1 MSFRDTRM
9 WRTLLVI
16 VLFTALPAA
25 ALEYSCLQY
34 GPIQIAGTI
43 VQHTYAGPPDY
54 ESVTKGDA
62 PRTVWILQLDERICV
77 EANRS
82 YPREPIQLE
91 IELALTPQQYQRYRQ
106 LLGRKVRVTGE
117 LKHGGANYQKRLVI
131 APSDI
136 EKTSLVP

>member
-9 WRTLLVI
+9 CRTWLVI
-16 VLFTALPAA
+16 VLFTALSAA

-91 IELALTPQQYQRYRQ
+91 IELALTPEQYQRYRQ